1 MYTRIDN
8 RREKTMME
16 KTKVIGLSYRV
27 QRLRLKLAEA
37 YACGDADA
45 AFRLS
50 RQIDEFQMDTILRQ
64 TPVYQKD
71 A

>member
-1 MYTRIDN
+1 MT
-8 RREKTMME
+8 K
-16 KTKVIGLSYRV
+16 KTKAIALSYRV

-45 AFRLS
+45 AIRLS
-50 RQIDEFQMDTILRQ
+50 RQIDEFQMDTILCQ